1 MSAAH
6 RFTIGLAAVAALA
19 ACSGRSPYWD
29 SSVDTSKAPYG
40 LANGVVIIDDPNHQA
55 LVLTSTAAHTLQSAR
70 LPIGHNFVSAVAT
83 PDGQNLL
90 LLSSGDWPLKN
101 ATDDP
106 PSLTLL
112 KLGSDLK
119 ATTTRFDMSEPLSN
133 LVVDPE
139 GTYAVAY
146 QGSAGSQ
153 SFATNPNEIVIFDLT
168 PGHTRQIA
176 RTLRSFGGTP
186 QRLTFSAQLNLPAQ
200 SVMATP
206 RRLLVVETDI
216 DVTIVDLSHAFKQNA
231 DMHPGPTP
239 DITLR
244 LTEGTSTTPVT
255 PAGLA
260 IDPNPD
266 DGFIALRTTASNNVF
281 TFQLVAAPTPA
292 STTEPFNDFTAN
304 PNLTDVGGVASDI
317 QFVNTSDGLRVA
329 ALVPSTSQ
337 AVLFEPVSSAKTLVN
352 LPSPYSKLSL
362 VTQAV
367 TGTTGSTGKPPD
379 VAMLWTATQN
389 AGPATGVAL
398 WTLDTAVQGAPYRSI
413 EVLSVD
419 DPIASVMDVP
429 NSPNGALKILTTPE
443 SSTHAFYVLDLVRR
457 TPSPL
462 DTKGTPSLSLSPDGE
477 RVWAYLGGGTDLA
490 SITLDTLNPT
500 PLTTGAPISAVF
512 DIAAQGYD
520 AKMGT
525 GPRTLVAIHAQGTFG
540 ATLFDAIKPTTATA
554 NRSVGLLLEGP

>member
-1 MSAAH
+1 
-6 RFTIGLAAVAALA
+6 
-19 ACSGRSPYWD
+19 
-29 SSVDTSKAPYG
+29 
-40 LANGVVIIDDPNHQA
+40 
-55 LVLTSTAAHTLQSAR
+55 
-70 LPIGHNFVSAVAT
+70 
-83 PDGQNLL
+83 
-90 LLSSGDWPLKN
+90 
-101 ATDDP
+101 
-106 PSLTLL
+106 
-112 KLGSDLK
+112 
-119 ATTTRFDMSEPLSN
+119 MSEPLSN

-146 QGSAGSQ
+146 QGTAAGSQ

-168 PGHTRQIA
+168 PGHTRQVA

-186 QRLTFSAQLNLPAQ
+186 QRLTFSPELNLPAQ
-200 SVMATP
+200 AAQSHVTATP
-206 RRLLVVETDI
+206 RRLLVVETNI
-216 DVTIVDLSHAFKQNA
+216 DVTIVDLSHAFDQPA
-231 DMHPGPTP
+231 PTP

-281 TFQLVAAPTPA
+281 TFQLVAAPPPAARSTPA
-292 STTEPFNDFTAN
+292 NDFTAN

-329 ALVPSTSQ
+329 ALIPSTSR
-337 AVLFEPVSSAKTLVN
+337 AVLFEPVSSAKTLVD

-367 TGTTGSTGKPPD
+367 TATSAGSTGKPPD
-379 VAMLWTATQN
+379 VAMLWTAIQN
-389 AGPATGVAL
+389 AGPAAGVAL

-413 EVLSVD
+413 EVLSVE
-419 DPIASVMDVP
+419 DPIASVIDVP
-429 NSPNGALKILTTPE
+429 DSPNGALKILTTPS

-462 DTKGTPSLSLSPDGE
+462 DTMGTPSLSLSPDGL
-477 RVWAYLGGGTDLA
+477 RVWAFVGGGTDLA

-500 PLTTGAPISAVF
+500 PLTTDAPISAVF

-520 AKMGT
+520 ARMGT
-525 GPRTLVAIHAQGTFG
+525 GPRTLVAIHAQGTLG
-540 ATLFDAIKPTTATA
+540 ATLFDAKTPKTA
-554 NRSVGLLLEGP
+554 NARRSVGLLLEGP